1 MPPEPERDLAA
12 FAAELETEAIPDRVR
27 DRAGLNQS
35 PTRSAQ
41 SSRGR
46 PTTTVVA
53 RSRRLDR
60 RRLRRGRRCS
70 APTAARRSRRWRRSA
85 TARRAPSSNSTR
97 GIGSPPA
104 TRRSTCCP
112 RCWPTPRSA
121 TATVTRSCA
130 RSSRATRSPSEPPAR
145 GSGRSNRG
153 TTRTAWG
160 GRQRRGRSGTLA
172 GLDPETTRSAMA
184 IAANY
189 AQHTRFEAATE
200 GATVRNVYAGMSNLA
215 ALVAVDQAGSRVR
228 RLENGVARHLESAAD
243 GVDEAAL
250 PRRDSAS
257 AGSWNTATSRS
268 TPRVGTPTRR
278 WMPSRPSRTGWM
290 RPRWSR
296 SASRRIRRPHG

>member
-27 DRAGLNQS
+27 DRAGL
-35 PTRSAQ
+35 TIADTLGAIVGVDRR
-41 SSRGR
+41 RGR
-46 PTTTVVA
+46 RA
-53 RSRRLDR
+53 RAALDR
-60 RRLRRGRRCS
+60 RVSGGRRCS

-112 RCWPTPRSA
+112 RCWADAEIGYGDSDAFVRSFVA
-121 TATVTRSCA
+121 GYEVAVRT
-130 RSSRATRSPSEPPAR
+130 EPPAR
-145 GSGRSNRG
+145 SGRSNRG
-153 TTRTAWG
+153 TTRTRRG
-160 GRQRRGRSGTLA
+160 GRSAARPQWHAR

-215 ALVAVDQAGSRVR
+215 ALVAVDQAEAGFGGGERRRAAPRIRRRRGRRGS
-228 RLENGVARHLESAAD
+228 
-243 GVDEAAL
+243 